1 MVQISKQGS
10 VKQLL
15 KSSLLNLYH
24 ENLRWT
30 TKDVLNWRG
39 SGTNLE
45 ELLVLD
51 ELLVIRRERLH
62 IPFRVEGL
70 GLRRPQVCTGHVL

>member
-15 KSSLLNLYH
+15 ESSLLNLYR

-30 TKDVLNWRG
+30 AKDVLNWKG

-70 GLRRPQVCTGHVL
+70 RLRRPQVCTGHVS